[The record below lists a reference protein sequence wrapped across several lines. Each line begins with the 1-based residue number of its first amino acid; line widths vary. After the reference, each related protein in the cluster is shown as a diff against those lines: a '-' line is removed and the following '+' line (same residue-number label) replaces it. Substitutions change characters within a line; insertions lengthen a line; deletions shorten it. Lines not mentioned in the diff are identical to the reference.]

1 LTLVVGYVGRVVRPD
16 DCTEC
21 STIEEHEVHMHDW
34 RRCPSPD
41 CHSAEDHARYINAG
55 CAVLC
60 RVMAEYLDIHSVTF
74 TPATV
79 EHGEV
84 VPEVVDFGDALKLL
98 RPRAEAAGMDV
109 GELIMATMDIAEVER
124 PLFGD
129 WRGA

>member
-1 LTLVVGYVGRVVRPD
+1 LVVGYVGRVVRPY

-21 STIEEHEVHMHDW
+21 SSIEEHEVHTLYDW
-34 RRCPSPD
+34 HRCPSPD
-41 CHSAEDHARYINAG
+41 CHSAEDHARYINAS

-60 RVMAEYLDIHSVTF
+60 RVMAKYLDIHTVTF

-84 VPEVVDFGDALKLL
+84 VPEVVDFGDALELL

-109 GELIMATMDIAEVER
+109 CELIKATMDIAEVER
-124 PLFGD
+124 PTFDD